1 MNVFI
6 ESLSGVLNSVFFIIS
21 AFIPK
26 LIAGSL
32 IIFIGLIL
40 ASLIKDFIIIL
51 FKYFR
56 IEKWLQS
63 AGLVQKDEV
72 VVWPNLIFEVIRWII
87 IFIFLMSA
95 IDVWGIPKVADLLNQ
110 LLLFLPNVFVAVVI
124 GWIGLISARFV
135 FDIVRHS
142 LSGVG
147 RREALVLGN
156 IAKYSILFFTALI
169 VLTQLGV
176 ASELVKILFTGIV
189 SMVAIA
195 FGLSFGLG
203 GKDEA
208 KRILES
214 LREQI
219 NKAEG
224 KKVNKK

>member
-219 NKAEG
+219 NKAES

>member
-6 ESLSGVLNSVFFIIS
+6 ESLSGVFNSVVFIIS

-72 VVWPNLIFEVIRWII
+72 VVWPNLISEVIRWII

-219 NKAEG
+219 NKTES

>member
-56 IEKWLQS
+56 IEKWFQS